1 MKMPASGGA
10 GEQKEKKKKRERNK
24 HCITA
29 NVTFASKS
37 FSLCWARFKGFK
49 GKRGGFGN
57 PYLLNQPSA
66 SPYHLVGN
74 LDVGKKRY
82 LFIYIYIFF
91 HSPLLTNIWRALHLF
106 STGKLDNSVKF
117 ARMKKGGTG
126 RGGGVAR
133 VQNTICIQREK
144 KKKKKK
150 LGEKRGR
157 EKF

>member
-66 SPYHLVGN
+66 SPIPSLETWTLEKN
-74 LDVGKKRY
+74 DIY
-82 LFIYIYIFF
+82 LFIYIFF